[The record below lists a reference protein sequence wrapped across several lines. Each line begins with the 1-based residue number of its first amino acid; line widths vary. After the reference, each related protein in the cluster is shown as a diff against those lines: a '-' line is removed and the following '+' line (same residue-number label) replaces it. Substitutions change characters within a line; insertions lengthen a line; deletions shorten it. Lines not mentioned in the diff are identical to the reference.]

1 MNDPH
6 PNAQRAGVVR
16 AASSP
21 SGTMVATTLGTAIS
35 LAPGLLPRTP
45 TAQGPISGLLI
56 AVAVGVG
63 AVVRMAL
70 RQYRF
75 EASARWPR
83 MAIPAVCALIVAG
96 SVVHAQYWQDRLRAA
111 MGFPDIGVAYWL
123 ECAVVAGLVAAALV
137 WSCRG
142 MCWAAR
148 HARRTRGITLTI
160 VAALALQL
168 ALLPMMA
175 DSRQPTAAR
184 ADTATQPV
192 SAMRSGSAES
202 AVEWSTLGSGGRKF
216 LAGPSSALR
225 VYIGLEAAPD
235 INSRVA
241 LAIHE
246 LERRGGL
253 NRSNIVIMVPTGSGW
268 IDAHAA
274 AGMDRRFGGDVAMVA
289 LQYSDTPSWVSFLF
303 DRRTAERTQA
313 ALFTAL
319 ERRLS
324 GLKHP
329 PHLYIYGQ
337 SLGATAGSAVFT
349 DDADQRH
356 RVCAAVWAGPPA
368 GRVHHAGATIL
379 ANSSDPVVQWSPEL
393 LWHAPDLIGVRADAP
408 HPPWIPVVTFL
419 QTSADLLSALS
430 APPGHGHR
438 YGTDQGTAMGSC

>member
-1 MNDPH
+1 M
-6 PNAQRAGVVR
+6 
-16 AASSP
+16 
-21 SGTMVATTLGTAIS
+21 ATTLGIAVS

-45 TAQGPISGLLI
+45 TAQGLITGLLI
-56 AVAVGVG
+56 AVAIGVG
-63 AVVRMAL
+63 AGVRMAL
-70 RQYRF
+70 RQHRF
-75 EASARWPR
+75 EAGPQRYR
-83 MAIPAVCALIVAG
+83 MTILAVCAFVVAG
-96 SVVHAQYWQDRLRAA
+96 SVLRAQHWQDRLRAT
-111 MGFPDIGVAYWL
+111 MGLPDVGVVYWL
-123 ECAVVAGLVAAALV
+123 ECAVAAGLVAAALV
-137 WSCRG
+137 WACRG
-142 MCWAAR
+142 MRWTAR
-148 HARRTRGITLTI
+148 HARRTRGVTLTI
-160 VAALALQL
+160 VAALAVEL

-175 DSRQPTAAR
+175 DSQRPAAAR
-184 ADTATQPV
+184 ADTAAQPV
-192 SAMRSGSAES
+192 SAMRSGSVES
-202 AVEWSTLGSGGRKF
+202 AVNWSAAGPEGRKF
-216 LAGPSSALR
+216 LAGPPDRALR

-235 INSRVA
+235 LNSRAA
-241 LAIHE
+241 LAVHE

-253 NRSNIVIMVPTGSGW
+253 NGSNIVIMAPTGSGW
-268 IDAHAA
+268 IDEHAA

-319 ERRLS
+319 ERRLA

-337 SLGATAGSAVFT
+337 SLGATAGSAVFA

-356 RVCAAVWAGPPA
+356 RVCAALWAGPPA

-393 LWHAPDLIGVRADAP
+393 LWHAPDLTGARADAP

-430 APPGHGHR
+430 TPPGHGHR
-438 YGTDQGTAMGSC
+438 YGVDQGTAMGSC